1 MHHDS
6 SETPAD
12 DQPMDMSVDS
22 TGTAVASSSRTA
34 EVAPG
39 HAGVRLD
46 MTAARAAGQSVQQ
59 RTRSPTPPRSLFRS
73 TTGKGVAFTQED
85 INFLMRFLAYRKYVF
100 VFLYVSFPV
109 VHIFLSQISG
119 FVGSGRFLEGCSHQ
133 GAPSLSSILDEIL
146 EAT

>member
-1 MHHDS
+1 MHHDR

-12 DQPMDMSVDS
+12 DQPIDMSVDS
-22 TGTAVASSSRTA
+22 SETIAASSSRTA

-46 MTAARAAGQSVQQ
+46 MTEARAAGQSVQH

-100 VFLYVSFPV
+100 
-109 VHIFLSQISG
+109 
-119 FVGSGRFLEGCSHQ
+119 
-133 GAPSLSSILDEIL
+133 A
-146 EAT
+146 